1 MSTQSRTPRTPPA
14 RRSATYCA
22 ALLLAS
28 AAARAGGPAPRV
40 HLKETPVAK
49 HALPRLEGTLE
60 IEVSPEHLW
69 PLVSDCSRFKEYM
82 DLETARVV
90 ARRGNWSRCELV
102 VDVPFPFG
110 KLESI
115 SDNFVERRPGVY
127 RATWKLVSGDYVYD
141 EGSWELTAMGSGHT
155 LARVSMLTEPRL
167 PVPNG
172 MLLSGQRDY
181 VKDMLVRLRQRALA
195 SR

>member
-1 MSTQSRTPRTPPA
+1 M
-14 RRSATYCA
+14 
-22 ALLLAS
+22 
-28 AAARAGGPAPRV
+28 
-40 HLKETPVAK
+40 KETPVAK
-49 HALPRLEGTLE
+49 HALPRLEATLE
-60 IEVSPEHLW
+60 IEAPPERLW
-69 PLVSDCSRFKEYM
+69 PLVSDCNRFKEYM
-82 DLETARVV
+82 DLETARVI

-110 KLESI
+110 KLESV
-115 SDNFVERRPGVY
+115 SDNFVERRSGVY
-127 RATWKLVSGDYVYD
+127 RATWKLVSGDYLYD
-141 EGSWELTAMGSGHT
+141 EGSWELRATGSGRT
-155 LARVSMLTEPRL
+155 LARVSMLTEPKL